1 MQAAEKLFRARQFH
15 EIALDDVAREA
26 GVGKGTLY
34 LYFTD
39 KDDLF
44 FQTAVAGFDDLCEL
58 LRQDAT
64 EGVPLR
70 EGLRK
75 ICERVSDYFRAR
87 RPLIRLI
94 LDEGQRALG
103 RGGELRARWLQRR
116 KSMTAVVADF
126 IARGAKAGEIRADM
140 PPAVLAEYFFGMLR
154 TRAIELEDQPE
165 ASRSHAMLVDFFI
178 NGAAPKT
185 GRKAGDAK
193 QS

>member
-44 FQTAVAGFDDLCEL
+44 FQTAVAGFDDLCDL
-58 LRQDAT
+58 LQQDAT
-64 EGVPLR
+64 EEVPLR

-75 ICERVSDYFRAR
+75 ICERVSEFFRAR

-103 RGGELRARWLQRR
+103 RGGELRVRWL
-116 KSMTAVVADF
+116 
-126 IARGAKAGEIRADM
+126 
-140 PPAVLAEYFFGMLR
+140 
-154 TRAIELEDQPE
+154 E
-165 ASRSHAMLVDFFI
+165 ASRLL
-178 NGAAPKT
+178 GAADRQATQRGLPHES
-185 GRKAGDAK
+185 GL
-193 QS
+193 